1 MSECSATAAAEL
13 AGKMADI
20 DVVDSRH
27 GDGSLPADKS
37 LADAAEADFSDK
49 DVNTVQDEIQQL
61 VEKQLDAE
69 DTVIQSPDEDTEEG
83 MYHEYKFICLH
94 FCSFFCIS
102 FANLYIFNRLW
113 LCNRAKILRSI
124 VLSTTPPYREGLID
138 SKNALHI

>member
-1 MSECSATAAAEL
+1 MSTSRTVSECSATAAAEL

-83 MYHEYKFICLH
+83 MYHEYKFILSA
-94 FCSFFCIS
+94 FLFIFLYFFCKFIH
-102 FANLYIFNRLW
+102 F
-113 LCNRAKILRSI
+113 
-124 VLSTTPPYREGLID
+124 
-138 SKNALHI
+138 